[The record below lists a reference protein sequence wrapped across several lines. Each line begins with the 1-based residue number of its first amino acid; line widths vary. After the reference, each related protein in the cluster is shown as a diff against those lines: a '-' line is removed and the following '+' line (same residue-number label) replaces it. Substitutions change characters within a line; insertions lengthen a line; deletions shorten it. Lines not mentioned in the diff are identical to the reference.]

1 MTDPVINFVVVGYRL
16 EHEMRQ
22 DFIDTLI
29 AIKQQLPNS
38 AFVFIGPDAI
48 EGFPAQLESCSYF
61 SGRVSNAIE
70 LIANCHFM
78 LNPKRQGGGTSAIE
92 ALSLGIPV
100 LTEAYGDVY
109 QYIGDDFVFSTDQQ
123 RLDFIQRYLTDAE
136 FEAAYVQ
143 TCLAAAAQATDSS
156 AIVQQLL
163 LDYDSYIYQ
172 L

>member
-1 MTDPVINFVVVGYRL
+1 MI
-16 EHEMRQ
+16 
-22 DFIDTLI
+22 
-29 AIKQQLPNS
+29 
-38 AFVFIGPDAI
+38 IGPDAV
-48 EGFPAQLESCSYF
+48 EGFPAELQSCSYF
-61 SGRVSNAIE
+61 SGRVSNAID

-109 QYIGDDFVFSTDQQ
+109 QYIGDDFVFSSDKE
-123 RLDFIQRYLTDAE
+123 RLEFIQRYLTDEE
-136 FEAAYVQ
+136 FAAFYTQ
-143 TCLAAAAQATDSS
+143 TCLDAAAKATDSS

-172 L
+172 LQH